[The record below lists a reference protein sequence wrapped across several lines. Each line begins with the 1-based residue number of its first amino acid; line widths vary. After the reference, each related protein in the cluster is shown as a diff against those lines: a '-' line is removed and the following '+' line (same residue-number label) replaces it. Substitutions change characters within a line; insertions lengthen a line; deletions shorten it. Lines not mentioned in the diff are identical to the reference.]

1 MCSRNRFRH
10 KACFVAGCV
19 ALFAKAVL
27 SADVITSKSG
37 GTIRGQI
44 VADRSASGVAAR
56 TQTGALLAFA
66 ESETESP
73 APSPKS
79 AAAVPSQGQ
88 TAAVH
93 AKREASPRPAASHS
107 RPKRTGRGGRLL
119 SAEEKAWFPRVRSLV
134 NRLFAD
140 EPAQVRR
147 ARAELLRIS
156 DPSALPA
163 LTRGLQDSP
172 SDAAR
177 SLYVAIL
184 RQIPGDQ
191 STALLIAQ
199 SLGDAS
205 PGVRADARQALDPSR
220 AKTARRLYIDCLR
233 TGSPVYYG
241 LAARGLAEIGDPQL
255 ESIPYLIEALV
266 EHTTQEVYEPGRPP
280 LYSECTTEMIEA
292 SQPKFYSVP
301 REEGRTDVLDALLKL
316 TDQPYPASG
325 YNVAKWREWFATR
338 SNKAQRRDHRR
349 ESQRDIRHEA
359 SPGVGGQE

>member
-1 MCSRNRFRH
+1 
-10 KACFVAGCV
+10 
-19 ALFAKAVL
+19 
-27 SADVITSKSG
+27 
-37 GTIRGQI
+37 
-44 VADRSASGVAAR
+44 
-56 TQTGALLAFA
+56 
-66 ESETESP
+66 
-73 APSPKS
+73 
-79 AAAVPSQGQ
+79 
-88 TAAVH
+88 
-93 AKREASPRPAASHS
+93 
-107 RPKRTGRGGRLL
+107 
-119 SAEEKAWFPRVRSLV
+119 VRSLV

-205 PGVRADARQALDPSR
+205 PGVRADARQALDPPR

-241 LAARGLAEIGDPQL
+241 LAAQGLAEIGDPQL
-255 ESIPYLIEALV
+255 ESVPYLIEALV
-266 EHTTQEVYEPGRPP
+266 EHTTQELYEPARFPR
-280 LYSECTTEMIEA
+280 YSECTTEMLEA
-292 SQPKFYSVP
+292 AQPKFECVP

-316 TDQPYPASG
+316 TDQPYPSAG

-338 SNKAQRRDHRR
+338 ANKTEKREHRR
-349 ESQRDIRHEA
+349 ETQPDIRREDKN
-359 SPGVGGQE
+359 PGWGGRE